1 MGNCFG
7 KPKTDNFSSQGQT
20 LGSNPPPKPVTST
33 PATKSA
39 VAAKYS
45 PTPKEGRTL
54 GAAASATNSD
64 PRTAAAMAAEVCLVP
79 PPSAALHLEARVK
92 TTNTAQQNRNQPKPA
107 KGKLGKQLDAQR
119 AQTQNE
125 TRSEASREALLAR
138 NADANAEAR
147 RYN

>member
-20 LGSNPPPKPVTST
+20 LGSNPPAKPVTST

-54 GAAASATNSD
+54 GAAASPTNND
-64 PRTAAAMAAEVCLVP
+64 PRTAAAMAAEVCRP
-79 PPSAALHLEARVK
+79 PAPPAAA
-92 TTNTAQQNRNQPKPA
+92 P
-107 KGKLGKQLDAQR
+107 LGSKSKHD
-119 AQTQNE
+119 
-125 TRSEASREALLAR
+125 
-138 NADANAEAR
+138 
-147 RYN
+147 